1 MLFLMRLRFVFLLRC
16 WMLVCLPGLVGC
28 ASVSTESPLQRFEFQ
43 KPEMGLPFRIVLY
56 AQNERKANE
65 AVAAAFK
72 RIEEINDRM
81 SDYDPDSELSEL
93 SRTAGQGK
101 AVRVS
106 DELWFVLEHAQ
117 RLAAETHGAFD
128 VTVGPVVQL
137 WRKARREKK
146 LPEAT
151 ALAKARD
158 SVGYQCL
165 KLDRRTRT
173 ATLLKPGMKLD
184 LGGIAKGYAND
195 EALKVLRTHGVQSAL
210 VTGGGDMAAGDPP
223 PGKNGWRIEL
233 APLDVPDAPP
243 TSFASIANCG
253 FATSGDLFQ
262 HVEIDGK
269 RYSHIVDPRTGIGL
283 TDHGLVIVI
292 ARNCMTADS
301 LSKPAGI
308 MSPEEGIRFIEKK
321 GAAARIARKPGS
333 QVQVRETG
341 NFKKFLTE

>member
-1 MLFLMRLRFVFLLRC
+1 MRVSRAFFKFLAIGFIALA
-16 WMLVCLPGLVGC
+16 GSC
-28 ASVSTESPLQRFEFQ
+28 ASRSTSSLQRFEFQ

-56 AQNERKANE
+56 APDERKANE

-81 SDYDPDSELSEL
+81 SDYDPDSELSQL
-93 SRTAGQGK
+93 SRTSGQGK
-101 AVRVS
+101 AVKVS
-106 DELWFVLEHAQ
+106 DELWLVLERSQ
-117 RLAAETHGAFD
+117 RLAEETQGAFD
-128 VTVGPVVQL
+128 ITVGPAVQL

-146 LPEAT
+146 LPDPVE
-151 ALAKARD
+151 LAKARE
-158 SVGYQCL
+158 SVGYQWL
-165 KLDRRTRT
+165 KLDPQNHTV
-173 ATLLKPGMKLD
+173 TLIKPGMKLD
-184 LGGIAKGYAND
+184 LGGIAQGYAND
-195 EALKVLRTHGVQSAL
+195 QALKTLREHGVKSAL

-223 PGKNGWRIEL
+223 PGKKGWRIEL

-283 TDHGLVIVI
+283 TDHSLVIVI

-308 MSPEEGIRFIEKK
+308 MKPAEGLQFVEKQ
-321 GAAARIARKPGS
+321 GAAVRIARKPAE
-333 QVQVRETG
+333 QVEVFETK
-341 NFKKFLTE
+341 NFKRFLTEN